1 MSITQWAWLITAAVA
16 ALLGWLTAKF
26 VDDKKAIAYMVALLV
41 ASVGG
46 SVALYLELVGIR
58 ADQASVL
65 GRVVPTIKS
74 PIWSSVVQ
82 DIADYD
88 RQNQGNAL
96 EETLNEPLRQAISR
110 NINQAREGYIEIPD
124 KNEVVVVTLRLLD
137 KAQQSVRATSYIDPK
152 EWWGSEIAQA
162 YNEKL
167 KATKQH
173 VGVFQR
179 IFIVGSTDEAK
190 MLKPVMDAQE
200 KAGLEVRY
208 VCAASIPADQRD
220 DFIIVDSSVAAQLIL
235 NEQRH
240 FKNAQF
246 FSTRVRADDF
256 DHKFNNL
263 WVGGR
268 LPSDAGKVSCSLPS
282 GK

>member
-1 MSITQWAWLITAAVA
+1 MTTAQWAWVVTAAVA

-26 VDDKKAIAYMVALLV
+26 DNDKKAIAYMVALLV
-41 ASVGG
+41 ASVGA
-46 SVALYLELVGIR
+46 SVALYFELVGIR
-58 ADQASVL
+58 ADQAGVL

-74 PIWSSVVQ
+74 PIWNSVVQ
-82 DIADYD
+82 DIAEYD
-88 RQNQGNAL
+88 RQNPGSTL

-124 KNEVVVVTLRLLD
+124 RNEVVVVTLRLLD
-137 KAQQSVRATSYIDPK
+137 KVQQSVRATSYIDPN
-152 EWWGSEIAQA
+152 EWWDSEIAQE

-167 KATKQH
+167 KTTKQH
-173 VGVFQR
+173 VGIFQR
-179 IFIVGSTDEAK
+179 IFIVGSTDEAR

-200 KAGLEVRY
+200 KEGLQVKY
-208 VCAASIPADQRD
+208 ICAASIPADQRG
-220 DFIIVDSSVAAQLIL
+220 DFIIFDSSVAAQLIL
-235 NEQRH
+235 NEQRR

-256 DHKFNNL
+256 EHRFNNL
-263 WVGGR
+263 WIGGR
-268 LPSDAGKVSCSLPS
+268 PPSDVGKVNCVPPS